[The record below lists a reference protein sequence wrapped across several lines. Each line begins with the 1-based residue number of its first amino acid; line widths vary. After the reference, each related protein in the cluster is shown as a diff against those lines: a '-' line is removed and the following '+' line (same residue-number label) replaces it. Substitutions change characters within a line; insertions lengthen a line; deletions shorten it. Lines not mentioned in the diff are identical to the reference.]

1 LLFYPE
7 VVDVVAVA
15 VATPGMLQTPHS
27 SSSETGSMYSHLQPP
42 FSHARI
48 VVSQSWNSDSFLQG
62 TEHNTGNTEQGLSC
76 REHRTVNL
84 NRDIKGA

>member
-1 LLFYPE
+1 MLWLLLFYPEVVDVVAIAVLSRSSGCCGDVAVFYPE

-27 SSSETGSMYSHLQPP
+27 SSSETGRMSSHLQPP

-48 VVSQSWNSDSFLQG
+48 VVSQSWNSDSLI
-62 TEHNTGNTEQGLSC
+62 N
-76 REHRTVNL
+76 
-84 NRDIKGA
+84 